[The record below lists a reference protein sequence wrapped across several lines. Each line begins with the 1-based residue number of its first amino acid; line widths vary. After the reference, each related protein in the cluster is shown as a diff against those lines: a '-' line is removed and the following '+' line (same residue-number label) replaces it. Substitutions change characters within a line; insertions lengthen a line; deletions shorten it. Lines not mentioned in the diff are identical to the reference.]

1 MPDTYITLPDEKG
14 SINISDDVIATIAVT
29 AVCEVDGVV
38 SFSNAAAAELS
49 ELIGKKPVAKGV
61 RVSFDGD
68 AVSVDITVM
77 VRFGKN
83 ITSVGEKAQ
92 RAVASA
98 VSSMTGITPTV
109 NVHIAGI
116 AFDK

>member
-29 AVCEVDGVV
+29 AVSEVSGIVA
-38 SFSNAAAAELS
+38 FSNAAAAELG
-49 ELIGKKPVAKGV
+49 ELIGKKPTTKGV
-61 RVSFDGD
+61 HVSFDGS

-77 VRFGKN
+77 VRFGEN

-92 RAVASA
+92 RAVATA
-98 VSSMTGITPTV
+98 VSSMTGITPAV
-109 NVHIAGI
+109 NVHVAGI